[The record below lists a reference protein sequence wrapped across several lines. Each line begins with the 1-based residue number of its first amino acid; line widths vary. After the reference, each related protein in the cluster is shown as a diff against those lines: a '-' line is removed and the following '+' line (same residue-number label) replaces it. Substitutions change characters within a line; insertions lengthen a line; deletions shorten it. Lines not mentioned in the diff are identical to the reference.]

1 MRIVKELPHSA
12 CKITVF
18 SWNQKYLIKLEA
30 GDFEQT
36 FKVSELDI
44 LEEELDEIL
53 TEAFISQALKRFED
67 MRKSLYESMP

>member
-1 MRIVKELPHSA
+1 MRVVKEIPNPS

-18 SWNQKYLIKLEA
+18 SWNMKYLIKLEQ

-36 FKVSELDI
+36 FKVSELDV

-53 TEAFISQALKRFED
+53 SEDFVNQAIERFAD
-67 MRKSLYESMP
+67 MQKALWKSMP

>member
-1 MRIVKELPHSA
+1 MRVVKELPHPY

-18 SWNQKYLIKLEA
+18 SWNQKYLIKLEL

-36 FKVSELDI
+36 YKVSEFDI

-53 TEAFISQALKRFED
+53 SDEFVSQAMKRFDE
-67 MRKSLYESMP
+67 MRQSLYQAMP